1 MNCFYLYIH
10 FFIATNTSSNYVS
23 NPSIQNYDST
33 HIKIKKF
40 SEKVSTTKLQKKI
53 NRESLINT
61 ISNMNTAQL
70 TEYVTSYINNAP
82 NTNTTTNDDDDDK
95 EGLIGFSDNNE
106 LTKVKVTTFEIKKD
120 STIIK
125 TQSTCVTQKQKK
137 KWCGFG
143 GLFSK
148 KTP

>member
-10 FFIATNTSSNYVS
+10 FFIATNTSSNYAS

-33 HIKIKKF
+33 HIKIKK
-40 SEKVSTTKLQKKI
+40 SSKKVSPTKLQKKI
-53 NRESLINT
+53 NRESLINI
-61 ISNMNTAQL
+61 ISNMDTAQL
-70 TEYVTSYINNAP
+70 TEYVTSYINNTP
-82 NTNTTTNDDDDDK
+82 NTTTNDDDK

-148 KTP
+148 KTS